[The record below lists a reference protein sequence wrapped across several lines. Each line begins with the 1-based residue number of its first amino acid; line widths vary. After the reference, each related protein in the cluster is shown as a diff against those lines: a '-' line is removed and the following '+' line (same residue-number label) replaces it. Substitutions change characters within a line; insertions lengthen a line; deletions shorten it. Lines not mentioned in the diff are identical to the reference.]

1 MTDQERLENIKW
13 FNATRPL
20 THQEGTWLIEQA
32 EIKLQHD
39 SIVEAL
45 VGEETL
51 HQQGLLEP
59 EVSRLTKENHALK
72 CELGSLKAK
81 AKNKERARR
90 RKDNYIN
97 RLQNQL
103 IAIKEVNKKRNQ
115 QLEQARESLGFYADE
130 ETYNLTGEKVYTGH
144 GSYDE
149 SCWREIERDM
159 GAKARQTLEGLK

>member
-1 MTDQERLENIKW
+1 MTAQERLEEIKSKFSDYDAW
-13 FNATRPL
+13 KYEEEL
-20 THQEGTWLIEQA
+20 KWLIEQA
-32 EIKLQHD
+32 EQ
-39 SIVEAL
+39 V
-45 VGEETL
+45 
-51 HQQGLLEP
+51 
-59 EVSRLTKENHALK
+59 HALK

-159 GAKARQTLEGLK
+159 GAKARQTLEELK